1 MILGC
6 ATRVF
11 GRQVVLVANV
21 RPSLLHP
28 ICLRVIVVR
37 KAVWLSGALIVPV
50 PRHVLSIIVI
60 AGRTFTPTL
69 WPHAPVAAV
78 FLRMLR
84 NASRTFELVPVPVA
98 PSRLP
103 VSLALSIRRPTAVY
117 TFTDIS
123 QIMRRLYSGDLAE
136 CFRLHRVYTLLAIYY
151 GLDLSKCF
159 PH

>member
-50 PRHVLSIIVI
+50 LSHGLSIIVI
-60 AGRTFTPTL
+60 AGRTFTTTL
-69 WPHAPVAAV
+69 WKPLDQGKKMETCKICSKPRRAAPKGVKSHVQGA
-78 FLRMLR
+78 
-84 NASRTFELVPVPVA
+84 
-98 PSRLP
+98 
-103 VSLALSIRRPTAVY
+103 RRKKEGVMA
-117 TFTDIS
+117 
-123 QIMRRLYSGDLAE
+123 GE
-136 CFRLHRVYTLLAIYY
+136 
-151 GLDLSKCF
+151 
-159 PH
+159 